1 MTGDNLDSCAYV
13 RAFYGV
19 PAKAGMRIKLG
30 YLIDGNSRSGQ
41 ATTGIIR
48 GADHLLLVMLDG
60 EHTVRRVHPTWCI
73 AYLDETGKVIVSYGD
88 TD

>member
-1 MTGDNLDSCAYV
+1 MTDVPDSCAYV

-19 PAKAGMRIKLG
+19 PAREDMRIKIGFVL
-30 YLIDGNSRSGQ
+30 DPCSKRPSP
-41 ATTGIIR
+41 TTGVIK
-48 GADHLLLVMLDG
+48 GASHHLLVLFDG
-60 EHTVRRVHPTWCI
+60 ERKVRCLHPTWCI